1 MKKPGIHYC
10 IGIAIAMMVVA
21 GLAGCHLTKKAV
33 TKAPVLT
40 EDEILVRSVFEATEP
55 GRYLEFR
62 YTGRAQMDEEKI
74 PFLGTLKMVKDSII
88 WVSLRSSLGIELGRI
103 LARPDSVWMY
113 SKLLKIKEKGDWK
126 LVEEF
131 SGYALDFNALQGIL
145 TQSLFTSSGNTI
157 QTITTDLT
165 VRRKEEAVWVTWKPE
180 IEENRSEKGYLA
192 QFRINPDTKGITET
206 LIKDCKGQWAAKALY
221 QFTKD
226 NEIRKIEING
236 LDESHNYNA
245 EINIVTRE
253 IKDKLIIN
261 FDYF

>member
-1 MKKPGIHYC
+1 MI
-10 IGIAIAMMVVA
+10 VA
-21 GLAGCHLTKKAV
+21 LGMTGCHLGKKVV
-33 TKAPVLT
+33 TTAPVLT
-40 EDEILVRSVFEATEP
+40 EDEKLVRAVFETTEP
-55 GRYLEFR
+55 EKYLEFR
-62 YTGRAQMDEEKI
+62 FTGRAQMDEEKI
-74 PFLGTLKMVKDSII
+74 PFLGTMKLVKDSII
-88 WVSLRSSLGIELGRI
+88 WVSLRSSIGIELGRV

-113 SKLLKIKEKGDWK
+113 SKLLKIKEKGNWK
-126 LVEEF
+126 LFEEF

-157 QTITTDLT
+157 QAVLAGLTI
-165 VRRKEEAVWVTWKPE
+165 RRKDESVWVTWKPE
-180 IEENRSEKGYLA
+180 IEENRTADGYLA
-192 QFRINPDTKGITET
+192 QFRINPETRGISET
-206 LIKDCKGQWAAKALY
+206 LIKDVKGQWAAKAAY

-261 FDYF
+261 FDFF

>member
-1 MKKPGIHYC
+1 MKRSGMRYC
-10 IGIAIAMMVVA
+10 IDIAIVMIVVT
-21 GLAGCHLTKKAV
+21 GLDGCHLTKKTV
-33 TKAPVLT
+33 KTAPVRT
-40 EDEILVRSVFEATEP
+40 EDEKLVRSVFEATEP

-88 WVSLRSSLGIELGRI
+88 WVSLRSSIGIELGRI

-113 SKLLKIKEKGDWK
+113 SKLLKIQEKGDWK

-131 SGYALDFNALQGIL
+131 SGYALDFKALQGIL

-157 QTITTDLT
+157 QAITADMTI
-165 VRRKEEAVWVTWKPE
+165 RRKDESVWVTWKPE
-180 IEENRSEKGYLA
+180 IEENQLTNGYLA
-192 QFRINPDTKGITET
+192 QFRINPDTKGINEI
-206 LIKDCKGQWAAKALY
+206 LIKDSKGQWAAKALY
-221 QFTKD
+221 HFTKD
-226 NEIRKIEING
+226 NEIKKIEING

>member
-1 MKKPGIHYC
+1 MV
-10 IGIAIAMMVVA
+10 MVVMA
-21 GLAGCHLTKKAV
+21 GMTGCHLTKKAV
-33 TKAPVLT
+33 TKAPVQT
-40 EDEILVRSVFEATEP
+40 EIEKLVRSVFEATEP
-55 GRYLEFR
+55 ARYLEFR

-74 PFLGTLKMVKDSII
+74 PFLGTLKMVKDSMI

-131 SGYALDFNALQGIL
+131 SGYALDFNALQGIM
-145 TQSLFTSSGNTI
+145 TQSLFTASGNTI
-157 QTITTDLT
+157 QAITNDLT
-165 VRRKEEAVWVTWKPE
+165 VRRKEEAFWVTWKPE
-180 IEENRSEKGYLA
+180 IEERRSEKGYLA
-192 QFRINPDTKGITET
+192 QFKVSPDAKGITET
-206 LIKDCKGQWAAKALY
+206 LIKDSKGQWAAKALY
-221 QFTKD
+221 QFNKE

-253 IKDKLIIN
+253 IRDKLIIN